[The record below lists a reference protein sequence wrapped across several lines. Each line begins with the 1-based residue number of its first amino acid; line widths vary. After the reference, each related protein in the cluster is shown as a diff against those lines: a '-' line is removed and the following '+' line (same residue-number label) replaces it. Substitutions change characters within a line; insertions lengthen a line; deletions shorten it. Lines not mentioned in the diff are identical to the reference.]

1 MKEPFQLKYRR
12 DIWKLF
18 ITTPVSMLGG
28 VAEIGVAEG
37 NYSEDLLKMPMP
49 WPRVYLVDRWQ
60 HAKIKGD
67 SNMPQSWHDMNL
79 AQVQTRTAP
88 FSSRVRIL
96 KGESREAAHAVPDA
110 SLSLVYV
117 DADHSYNG
125 VKSDCEVWFP
135 KVKKGG
141 FMAFHDYQNPAYG
154 VKKAVQEFAAANNL
168 TVIDIPEDKAEDA
181 GAYFQC

>member
-12 DIWKLF
+12 DLWKLF
-18 ITTPVSMLGG
+18 ITVPASMLGG

-37 NYSEDLLKMPMP
+37 NFAEELCKMPIP
-49 WPRVYLVDRWQ
+49 WPKVCLVARWKRT
-60 HAKIKGD
+60 KIKGD
-67 SNMPQSWHDMNL
+67 SAMSQSWHDMNF
-79 AQVQTRTAP
+79 AQVQTRTEPMA
-88 FSSRVRIL
+88 SRVHIL
-96 KGESREAAHAVPDA
+96 RGNSTDVAHQVPDA

-117 DADHSYNG
+117 DADHSYHG
-125 VKSDCEVWFP
+125 VKTDCETWFP

-154 VKKAVQEFAAANNL
+154 VKKAVQEFATLHNL
-168 TVIDIPEDKAEDA
+168 TVINIPEDKDEDA